1 MAQIFKAVPIN
12 ILNAVTVMLDL
23 TKNEEYVL
31 DYWRRNGTNAKV
43 REKNKGNK
51 PFYFLD
57 GPPFVSGDLHPAQI
71 WTKAMK
77 DAAIRYKRYMGFD
90 VVDRAGYDVHG
101 LPVENRL
108 EKELGVQSKKEI
120 EQKIGIE
127 RFTDE
132 CKAYVEKY
140 IGRMD
145 ADYERFGISLDFKNP
160 YLPYSKEYILTAWQ
174 LFKRMAD
181 RGFLYSGKR
190 TLIYCPHCETPL
202 SQGSM
207 EVEYKDVDD
216 PSIYV
221 AFAIDGKA
229 SKPKVEIPE
238 GTFLVIWTTTP
249 WTLPSNVAIAVNP
262 KYLYVLADAE
272 GKKLILAKDRVD
284 SFTAATGL
292 SLSILGEFYGSQL
305 EHVYY
310 ISPLEG
316 KVPKQKELRK
326 YHRIIFSESLVS
338 MGEGTGLVH
347 MAPGNGIDDYAVGM
361 LNHLPIFSPVTP
373 DARYSDDAGEYR
385 GISVPAEANG
395 VVISDLERSGAL
407 LKRESIRHSYPY
419 CWRCSSK
426 LIFLAT
432 DQWFMNVQRIK
443 ARMIKQN
450 EKVTWHPAEVQSWQR
465 SVLENSPDWCIS
477 RQRYWGI
484 PMPIW
489 ICTKC
494 GKRRIVGSMEELA
507 ENAVNGKEAAA
518 LENLHRPHIDKILL
532 KCECGGESRR
542 IPDILDVWFDSGI
555 TFRASITEAQ
565 FERLFPVDLILE
577 YVEQIRAWFQY
588 LMKCGM
594 MGYGKIPFRHVMVH
608 GIMAGTDGRKMSKSF
623 GNFRPLSE
631 ITKMFTADAYRFWSI
646 DHQPILNRNL
656 NEQEIRDSGKMIIML
671 YNISNLYSEYSAA
684 IGYRPQKVM
693 KPRKS
698 EGMDPEDAWI
708 LSRMNQ
714 TILEVTSGME
724 QYEFYKAAA
733 SARKFVI
740 EDLSRFYLKMAKKSV
755 LYSGRKKAKMTIE
768 IINYLLYNT
777 LILLSPLIPFA
788 TEKIYLETYG
798 NPEEPQ
804 NAAVPQRPPSGRE
817 SIFLEEWP
825 RANERLINP
834 GLEADFLIAIDSITA
849 VLNAR
854 EKAGIRLRQPL
865 AGAVLTIS
873 SDSAI
878 SSLQRLIYLVEEYTN
893 IRKVSLMQGS
903 SAKKEARPV
912 FARIGPAFKEN
923 AAAVA
928 EAIKAGNAEEMLA
941 AITSTGHY
949 LLHTQKGTFEIS
961 AEHFTVL
968 ETASDDLSLHF
979 KHGSVRINPEIDEK
993 LREEALIRELERKIQ
1008 LMRKEASLKKA
1019 DTINVRY
1026 RASEQLHL
1034 LIQKNLVRIKKE
1046 IGAASMV
1053 LSDAT
1058 GDDSKE
1064 YDIDGEKMLLSIAK
1078 HAAAKR

>member
-1 MAQIFKAVPIN
+1 
-12 ILNAVTVMLDL
+12 MLDL

-31 DYWRRNGTNAKV
+31 DYWKRNGTNAKV

-77 DAAIRYKRYMGFD
+77 DVAIRYKRYMGFD

-132 CKAYVEKY
+132 CKSYVEKY

-174 LFKRMAD
+174 FFKRMSD

-221 AFAIDGKA
+221 AFAIDSKA
-229 SKPKVEIPE
+229 SKPKVKIPE
-238 GTFLVIWTTTP
+238 GSFLAIWTTTP

-262 KYLYVLADAE
+262 KHLYVLAEAE
-272 GKKLILAKDRVD
+272 GKRLIMAKDRID

-305 EHVYY
+305 ENIYY
-310 ISPLEG
+310 TSPLEE

-326 YHRIIFSESLVS
+326 YHKIIFSESLVS

-361 LNHLPIFSPVTP
+361 LNRLPIFSPVTP
-373 DARYSDDAGEYR
+373 DAKYSDEAGEYC
-385 GISVPAEANG
+385 GISVPGEANK
-395 VVISDLERSGAL
+395 VVIADLEKSGAL

-432 DQWFMNVQRIK
+432 DQWFMNVQKIK
-443 ARMIKQN
+443 ARMIRQN
-450 EKVTWHPAEVQSWQR
+450 EKVAWHPEEVQSWQR

-489 ICTKC
+489 ICAKC
-494 GKRRIVGSMEELA
+494 GNQSILGSMEELT
-507 ENAVNGKEAAA
+507 EKAVNRKEAAS

-532 KCECGGESRR
+532 RCECGGESRR

-555 TFRASITEAQ
+555 TFRASLTEEQ

-623 GNFRPLSE
+623 GNFRPLAE
-631 ITKMFTADAYRFWSI
+631 ITKTFTADAYRFWSI

-656 NEQEIRDSGKMIIML
+656 NESEIRDSGKMIILL
-671 YNISNLYSEYSAA
+671 YNISNLYSEYSDA
-684 IGYRPQKVM
+684 IGYRPSKAM

-698 EGMDPEDAWI
+698 EGMDPEDEWI

-714 TILEVTSGME
+714 TILETTAGME
-724 QYEFYKAAA
+724 KYEFYKAAA
-733 SARKFVI
+733 SVKKFVI
-740 EDLSRFYLKMAKKSV
+740 EDFSRFYLKMAKKNV

-768 IINYLLYNT
+768 IINYLLFNT

-788 TEKIYLETYG
+788 SEKIYLEIYG
-798 NPEEPQ
+798 SGKEPQ
-804 NAAVPQRPPSGRE
+804 HGGAEAASVSGRE

-825 RANERLINP
+825 RANPKLINHA
-834 GLEADFLIAIDSITA
+834 LENDFVFAIDSITA
-849 VLNAR
+849 ILNAR
-854 EKAGIRLRQPL
+854 EKAGVRLRQPL
-865 AGAVLTIS
+865 ASALLTIS
-873 SDSAI
+873 GDSALSAI
-878 SSLQRLIYLVEEYTN
+878 QRLIYLVEEYTN
-893 IRKVSLMQGS
+893 IRKISLRQGS

-912 FARIGPAFKEN
+912 FARIGPEFKEN

-928 EAIKAGNAEEMLA
+928 DAIKTGNASEMLA
-941 AITSTGHY
+941 EISSKGHY
-949 LLHTQKGTFEIS
+949 LLHTQKGTFEIGP
-961 AEHFTVL
+961 EHFAVV
-968 ETASDDLSLHF
+968 ETADDDLSLHF
-979 KHGSVRINPEIDEK
+979 RHGSVKINPEIDEK
-993 LREEALIRELERKIQ
+993 LREEAIIRELERKIQ
-1008 LMRKEASLKKA
+1008 IMRKEASFRKA
-1019 DTINVRY
+1019 DMINVRY
-1026 RASEQLHL
+1026 RASEQMHL
-1034 LIQKNLVRIKKE
+1034 FIQRNIGQIKKE
-1046 IGAASMV
+1046 IGAASMA
-1053 LSDAT
+1053 LSDAP
-1058 GDDSKE
+1058 GLDSNE
-1064 YDIDGEKMLLSIAK
+1064 YDLDGEKIFLSISR
-1078 HAAAKR
+1078 HAAAKQ